1 METRDK
7 GAKLGEAVR
16 QAREAKGLSTRGLA
30 EAIGTT
36 HSYIHKL
43 EAGWFG
49 SISPENIQALARAL
63 DIDAQDLFALAGYK
77 VPDGLPTLVPYM
89 RTKYGEDLPEAG
101 IAELQSYFGYL
112 RTKYGT
118 SGASRPLGDEDED
131 DDVEDV
137 RASHGGQR

>member
-1 METRDK
+1 METRQK
-7 GAKLGEAVR
+7 GSQLGQAVR
-16 QAREAKGLSTRGLA
+16 QAREAKGLSTRKLA

-77 VPDGLPTLVPYM
+77 VPEGLPTLVPYM
-89 RTKYGEDLPEAG
+89 RTKYGEDLPEEA
-101 IAELQSYFGYL
+101 ISELQNYFGYL
-112 RTKYGT
+112 RAKYGT
-118 SGASRPLGDEDED
+118 GDMSRPLGDEDED
-131 DDVEDV
+131 DVEDA
-137 RASHGGQR
+137 RASDGGHQ